1 MSYEVSEP
9 IQNSPFEKP
18 ARYWYI
24 QEGEEPDLRTGRR
37 PPVVFPP
44 RDQKDDWTETPLLRR
59 SKEYPAG
66 YELAL
71 VNLIRE
77 RLEAWRQGYAGVT
90 RTTLELLQWWRREGR
105 EKRLFYA
112 QMEGAE
118 TVIFLTEARA
128 DFLQGIAVPRDEPSD
143 DRKSEGFAGF
153 LRYACKMATGAGK
166 TTVMGMLAAWSILN
180 KVNDRSDGR
189 FSDVVLVVCP
199 NVTIRNRLTELYPE
213 RGEASIY
220 RTRDLVPPH
229 LMPLLSQGKVLVT
242 NWHVFEP
249 QGVQTGGVTAKVA
262 KAGVPVRTIETIN
275 IGAKTGTARGSRYL
289 TLQDFERQRS
299 AELLTVLKE
308 EREKDGSLK
317 KVKVESVR
325 YVESDTSLINR
336 VLGREV
342 GGKRNIL
349 VLNDEAHHA
358 YRIKRDEPEPGE
370 EEEFGEEEDAEEFFQ
385 EATVWIEGLD
395 RIHKLRGINFCVDM
409 SATPYFLGRVGQ
421 ESNKPFPWVVSD
433 FGLVDAIESGL
444 VKIPQMPVRDATGA
458 PIPSYFNI
466 WNWILPQLTPA
477 ERGGTKGNPKPEAIL
492 KYAHHPVAILGGL
505 WEKELEDWQGSGT
518 EQRPPVFI
526 IVCKNTRIAK
536 VVYDWLAEDKSQL
549 DIPPAKIEGFRN
561 RDGRVNTIRVDS
573 KVVHETDTGEA
584 KSDESRW
591 MRFILDTVGKTGWT
605 LDRQG
610 RPVYPEGFEELAQ
623 KLGRPLHPPGRDVR
637 CIVSVGMLT
646 EGWDCTTVTHIIG
659 IRPFMSQLLCEQV
672 VGRGLRRASYELGPN
687 DKFTEEVS
695 QVFGVPFEVIPFKAN
710 PQGPA
715 KRREKRYHVHAL
727 PGKTQF
733 EISFPRVEGYT
744 QAIRNRV
751 TVDWP
756 NVPPLVLVP
765 GRIPPEVEMKGLSVN
780 NVGKQSLSGPGAIS
794 EATLAEFRAKRRL
807 QELIFDL
814 GRTLIKSYV
823 AQPKCEAPAHVLFP
837 QVVRI
842 LQRYMAEKVHVH
854 PPADIKDLFLAP
866 YYGWLVEILAE
877 AIRPDTSQ
885 GEAAEVP
892 RYEASRGPGSTAEVD
907 FWTSR
912 EPREVLHSH
921 VNYIVPDTQ
930 KWEQSAAYFID
941 KHPATAALVK
951 NAGLGFAI
959 PYLHNGQMHDY
970 MPDFIIR
977 LKTSPPIH
985 LILETKGFDPLE
997 GVKRAAAERWVAAVN
1012 ADGTYG
1018 TWRYALVRRPTE
1030 VSGVLS
1036 GIGGNNR

>member
-24 QEGEEPDLRTGRR
+24 QEGEEPELRTGRR

-44 RDQKDDWTETPLLRR
+44 RDQKEEWTETALLRR
-59 SKEYPAG
+59 SQEYPAG

-77 RLEAWRQGYAGVT
+77 RLEAWRQDYAGVT

-112 QMEGAE
+112 QIEALE

-143 DRKSEGFAGF
+143 DRKSEGFTGF
-153 LRYACKMATGAGK
+153 LRYACKMATGSGK

-180 KVNDRSDGR
+180 KINDRSDGR

-199 NVTIRNRLTELYPE
+199 NVTIRHRLSELYPE
-213 RGEASIY
+213 TGEASIY

-262 KAGVPVRTIETIN
+262 KAGVPVRTRETIN
-275 IGAKTGTARGSRYL
+275 IGPKTTTARGSRYL
-289 TLQDFERQRS
+289 TLKDFERQV
-299 AELLTVLKE
+299 AAGLLTVLE
-308 EREKDGSLK
+308 EEKEKDGSLK
-317 KVKVESVR
+317 RVKVESVK

-336 VLGREV
+336 VLGREI
-342 GGKRNIL
+342 GGKQNIL

-370 EEEFGEEEDAEEFFQ
+370 LEDFSEEEEAEEFFQ

-395 RIHKLRGINFCVDM
+395 RIHKLRGINFCVDL

-458 PIPSYFNI
+458 PIPSYFHI

-477 ERGGTKGNPKPEAIL
+477 ERGGTKGNAKPEAIL

-505 WEKELEDWQGSGT
+505 WEKELEDWQGTGT
-518 EQRPPVFI
+518 EPRPPVFI

-536 VVYDWLAEDKSQL
+536 VVYEWLAEDKSPIN
-549 DIPPAKIEGFRN
+549 IPPAKVEGFRN
-561 RDGRVNTIRVDS
+561 RDGQVNTIRVDS

-591 MRFILDTVGKTGWT
+591 MRFILDTVGKTGWP

-610 RPVYPEGFEELAQ
+610 RPVYPESFEELAQ

-672 VGRGLRRASYELGPN
+672 VGRGLRRASYELGPEG
-687 DKFTEEVS
+687 KFTEEIS

-710 PQGPA
+710 PQGPV

-727 PGKTQF
+727 PGKAEF
-733 EISFPRVEGYT
+733 EIRFPRVEGYT
-744 QAIRNRV
+744 QAIRNRI
-751 TVDWP
+751 TVDWA

-780 NVGKQSLSGPGAIS
+780 NAGKQSLSGPGAIS
-794 EATLAEFRAKRRL
+794 EATLAEFRAKRRV

-837 QVVRI
+837 QVVKI
-842 LQRYMAEKVHVH
+842 LQRYVREKVHVH

-912 EPREVLHSH
+912 EPREVLNSH
-921 VNYIVPDTQ
+921 VNYIVPETQ
-930 KWEQSAAYFID
+930 RWEQSAAYFID

-977 LKTSPPIH
+977 LKTEPTIH
-985 LILETKGFDPLE
+985 LILETKGYDPLE
-997 GVKRAAAERWVAAVN
+997 DVKRGAAERWVAAVN

-1036 GIGGNNR
+1036 GIVRNN